1 MADQSTSGR
10 SHLDHATSM
19 SVCRAIGEK
28 LLGTALPDAS
38 DVPPRFQ
45 ALLAALQEQDNQKS
59 SETGT
64 SGVSLGQPTAAG

>member
-10 SHLDHATSM
+10 SQLDYATST
-19 SVCRAIGEK
+19 SICRAIGEK

-45 ALLAALQEQDNQKS
+45 ALLAALQEQDDRKS
-59 SETGT
+59 SETGAP
-64 SGVSLGQPTAAG
+64 GVPLGRPTAAG

>member
-10 SHLDHATSM
+10 SQLDHATST
-19 SVCRAIGEK
+19 SICRAIGEK
-28 LLGTALPDAS
+28 LLGTALTDTS

-45 ALLAALQEQDNQKS
+45 ALLAALREQDNRKS

-64 SGVSLGQPTAAG
+64 PDLPLGQPTAAG